1 MHPKSKWW
9 IFVMTCSAF
18 LILFSALL
26 PAAGAPEGATV
37 TVGPADADVI
47 GTDDVAIQKAIDRV
61 AAAGGGTV
69 LIKAGTYTLQNSV
82 RLASHLTLKGQG
94 PDKTILKKATGV
106 RSRLKLDAD
115 YGEFIATVEDARG
128 FRPGMGVTILDKV
141 SPSGWT
147 PSVRTIVSID
157 GNTLRFDR
165 FLHMDYSTA
174 NDGEVFNTFPLI
186 AGYEVEN
193 VRVLDLTADGTRTGS
208 GFLDGCQAGAIY
220 FFHSQRMRIRNCVA
234 RNYPGDGIS
243 TQFVEHPVIEN
254 CESFGNAGLGIHLGT
269 GALNGIVRH
278 NRAHDNDQDGIYL
291 CWRVQNGRFEENQ
304 SWTNGRDGISIG
316 HKDTD
321 NVFLR
326 NVVSGNARYGVYFRD
341 EPEINAGHR
350 NTFEENTIEDSGRPG
365 APGTGVR
372 IEGATFNIVLRG
384 NIIRD
389 TRPAGRATQEVGLF
403 IGPRVDYLTA
413 ERNIFSTSMKRAI
426 QNESAG
432 EHNQIQEPS
441 MQR

>member
-1 MHPKSKWW
+1 MPAV
-9 IFVMTCSAF
+9 F
-18 LILFSALL
+18 LL
-26 PAAGAPEGATV
+26 PALAASGLTAGAAEGATV
-37 TVGPADADVI
+37 TVGPAEGDVI

-61 AAAGGGTV
+61 AAVGGGTV

-82 RLASHLTLKGQG
+82 RLVSHLTLKGEG
-94 PDKTILKKATGV
+94 PGKTILKKATGV

-128 FRPGMGVTILDKV
+128 FQPGMGVTILDKA

-147 PSVRTIVSID
+147 PSVRTIASID

-186 AGYEVEN
+186 AGYEVED

-220 FFHSQRMRIRNCVA
+220 FFHSKKMLISNCVA

-243 TQFVEHPVIEN
+243 TQFVEDPVIAN
-254 CESFGNAGLGIHLGT
+254 CEAFGNAGLGIHLGT
-269 GALNGIVRH
+269 GALRGMVRH
-278 NRAHDNDQDGIYL
+278 NRSHDNDQDGIYL
-291 CWRVQNGRFEENQ
+291 CWRVQHGRFEDNQ
-304 SWTNGRDGISIG
+304 SWANGQDGISIG

-321 NVFLR
+321 NVFLH
-326 NVVSGNARYGVYFRD
+326 NVVSGNARNGIYFRD

-350 NTFEENTIEDSGRPG
+350 NTFDGNTIEDNGRPG
-365 APGTGVR
+365 APGMGVR
-372 IEGATFNIVLRG
+372 IEGATFNITLRS

-389 TRPAGRATQEVGLF
+389 TRPADRATQEVGLYL
-403 IGPRVDYLTA
+403 GPQTDYITA
-413 ERNIFSTSMKRAI
+413 ERNIFSTSLKRAI

-432 EHNQIQEPS
+432 EHNKIEEPS
-441 MQR
+441 TQR